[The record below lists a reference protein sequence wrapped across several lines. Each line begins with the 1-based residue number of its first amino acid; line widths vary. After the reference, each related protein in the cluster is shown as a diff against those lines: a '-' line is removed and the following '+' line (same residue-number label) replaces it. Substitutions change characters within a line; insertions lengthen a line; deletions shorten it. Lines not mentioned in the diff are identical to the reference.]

1 MNKHQAR
8 VCFLVLVL
16 LTGFVSGGC
25 AIREALV
32 YEVPANSWFVA
43 KYVFTMGLAV
53 FCEALALAVVRT
65 ATSIFDAETKRSQR
79 RPYRGKVR
87 LVRIRG

>member
-32 YEVPANSWFVA
+32 YEVPANSWFVV
-43 KYVFTMGLAV
+43 KYLFFIGFAI
-53 FCEALALAVVRT
+53 FCEALVVTVVRT
-65 ATSIFDAETKRSQR
+65 ATSIFNAETKRSQR
-79 RPYRGKVR
+79 RPYRGKVC
-87 LVRIRG
+87 IRG